1 VARLGNPKRRL
12 RVGLFVMAFVLSL
25 FVGRLLQ
32 LQGIDASAYAAQA
45 EEKRLARKVLLATR
59 GSITDTHGVALATTV
74 PTVNVKADPRRVRD
88 PAKTAGI
95 LAPILRVDAAVLQA
109 KLSASGKKWVYLA
122 KGVDSATWNRIRQ
135 VQRAERSAAAKAK
148 GSGKPAQYLEVI
160 TSEPS
165 TRRAYPPGSMAANVI
180 GFVDSSGH
188 GLGGLEKKL
197 DPVLAGRDGEISYE
211 KAVGGAAIPGEGA
224 SEQDPVPG
232 RTVQLTIDR
241 DVQWMAQ
248 QAIARQVKA
257 SGAESG
263 TVVVMQPQTG
273 EILALATAPSFD
285 PNKYASS
292 PPKLLGNRGLSEV
305 YEPGSTGK
313 VITMAAALE
322 QRAAAPTTR
331 VVVPPTLRRGGR
343 TIHDHST
350 HGTLRLTAAGVL
362 AKSSNI
368 GTVLIGERLGRD
380 RLYDYLTR
388 FGIGQP
394 TGMEFP
400 GESRGILARPRDWSR
415 VQWANVSFGQGYS
428 LNAVQAT
435 AVYATIANGGVR
447 VQPSLIKA
455 IGDQGGNLVPV
466 PAPRRTRVV
475 SEATARKVA
484 EMLEVVVSDDGTAPM
499 ARIPGYRVAGKTGT
513 AQRHDDKCRCYR
525 GFTASFIGFAP
536 ADKPSVVVSVTLQDP
551 RRGHY
556 GGMLGGPVFKEVTSF
571 ALQTL
576 RVPPTGTRPPRIPV
590 KW

>member
-1 VARLGNPKRRL
+1 
-12 RVGLFVMAFVLSL
+12 
-25 FVGRLLQ
+25 
-32 LQGIDASAYAAQA
+32 
-45 EEKRLARKVLLATR
+45 
-59 GSITDTHGVALATTV
+59 
-74 PTVNVKADPRRVRD
+74 
-88 PAKTAGI
+88 
-95 LAPILRVDAAVLQA
+95 
-109 KLSASGKKWVYLA
+109 
-122 KGVDSATWNRIRQ
+122 
-135 VQRAERSAAAKAK
+135 
-148 GSGKPAQYLEVI
+148 
-160 TSEPS
+160 
-165 TRRAYPPGSMAANVI
+165 
-180 GFVDSSGH
+180 
-188 GLGGLEKKL
+188 
-197 DPVLAGRDGEISYE
+197 
-211 KAVGGAAIPGEGA
+211 
-224 SEQDPVPG
+224 
-232 RTVQLTIDR
+232 
-241 DVQWMAQ
+241 MAQ

-285 PNKYASS
+285 PNNYASS
-292 PPKLLGNRGLSEV
+292 PPRLLGNRGLSEV

-380 RLYDYLTR
+380 RLYEYLTR

-590 KW
+590 TW